1 MLLRYSRPMMCFG
14 TILLGLPSGF
24 YLLPMQDIWIV
35 YGASDLNCWKIQKIL
50 KPLIKQKREKYFILR
65 FSFSNQK
72 NIFSNVKGISDNST
86 HIFCRKHRMRWL
98 RPSWAQ
104 QIADGDYHVHVGHA
118 LAAAQAPHRDASRA
132 RGPQWFCKG
141 WSLESISVQRKMKER
156 F

>member
-50 KPLIKQKREKYFILR
+50 KPLTKQKREKYFILR
-65 FSFSNQK
+65 FSFPNQK
-72 NIFSNVKGISDNST
+72 ICSQMSKEFQIIQLKY
-86 HIFCRKHRMRWL
+86 FAWKHRMRWL